1 MAQIVPLGAPW
12 ILAFRR
18 RRRISSRPLPAACA
32 LDADAR
38 TKTQARSAVQIKLD
52 ER

>member
-1 MAQIVPLGAPW
+1 MDPRFFVDVGGSQA
-12 ILAFRR
+12 ILE
-18 RRRISSRPLPAACA
+18 IPAACA

-38 TKTQARSAVQIKLD
+38 TKTGALGAVPIKLA